1 MMMQGWTLNLIR
13 GLKSIKLTQTIL
25 EFFLCLLLTHS
36 TYVAYAEK
44 ERGDFTA
51 SFDAQAECTQVVAT
65 AEDLQY
71 WAEYAQPGDVIC
83 VAKGTYI
90 DWGVIEITTKGTE
103 SRPITYKA
111 EESGQVVF
119 KGDVIFKIK
128 NAEWVILADFDFQEV
143 GQGSP
148 PRSVIQIV
156 YAENCRITNCRF
168 FSCGSSPTNG
178 VTGISIEIGT
188 KALRIDHCLFDDSRY
203 GMIWADVRENTDY
216 PRDIHVDHNTF
227 QNSTAYGA
235 VGTASGRPKN
245 TCLEETNFL
254 VEYNVFKNIVE
265 GNGNPQEIIVNK
277 SSSNVYRYNT
287 FQDLPLGK
295 LSLRCGNDCTVLG
308 NTFIDSSGGITITGK
323 RHIIVNNVM
332 VDTKRAFKFTYGSI
346 ENLEDWFEGDGG
358 YVAAQDCIIAYNT
371 AIASSQSTM
380 HVNNS
385 AFEPATILPSNN
397 WIVNNIFVA
406 DHDKFFHPDVQD
418 GSSIIDNNIFYS
430 LDHQTPT
437 GILGTNTILDAPL
450 FSGTGLDARL
460 SLGSPAIDRAVAI
473 PNFELT
479 TDIAG
484 NSRPQGLA
492 SDLGAYE
499 YVPSLSGDVN
509 GDGYVNSLDVQA
521 CVDHILGLQDWGQ
534 AADVNGD
541 GAVNVLDVQEI
552 VNILS
557 GGT

>member
-1 MMMQGWTLNLIR
+1 MVGRAVDLIR
-13 GLKSIKLTQTIL
+13 RQKFTRLIQMFVVLSLY
-25 EFFLCLLLTHS
+25 LLLAHS
-36 TYVAYAEK
+36 IRVAYAEK
-44 ERGDFTA
+44 ERGDFNA
-51 SFDAQAECTQVVAT
+51 SSKAQDGCTQVVAT
-65 AEDLQY
+65 AEDLRY
-71 WAEYAQPGDVIC
+71 WAKNAQPGDVIC
-83 VAKGTYI
+83 VIEGTYV
-90 DWGVIEITTKGTE
+90 DWGAVEITTRGTE

-119 KGDVIFKIK
+119 KGDVIVKIK
-128 NAEWVILADFDFQEV
+128 NAEWVILADFDFKEV

-156 YAENCRITNCRF
+156 YAENCRITNSRF

-216 PRDIHVDHNTF
+216 PRDIHIDHNTF

-254 VEYNVFKNIVE
+254 VEYNVFKNIVD
-265 GNGNPQEIIVNK
+265 GNGDPQEIIVNK
-277 SSSNVYRYNT
+277 SSSNIYRYNT

-308 NTFIDSSGGITITGK
+308 NTFIDSAGGISITGK
-323 RHIIVNNVM
+323 RHIIVNNIM
-332 VDTKRAFKFTYGSI
+332 VNTKRAFKFTYGSI

-358 YVAAQDCIIAYNT
+358 YVAAEDCIIAYNT

-385 AFEPATILPSNN
+385 AFEPATILPSHN

-430 LDHQTPT
+430 LDQQSPT
-437 GILGTNTILDAPL
+437 GILGTNYILADPL
-450 FSGTGLDARL
+450 FSGTGLDSRL
-460 SLGSPAIDRAVAI
+460 SSGSPAIDRAVII
-473 PNFELT
+473 PGFELT
-479 TDIAG
+479 TDIAD

-499 YVPSLSGDVN
+499 YIPSLSGDVN

-521 CVDHILGLQDWGQ
+521 CVNHMLGQQDWGK